1 MRNLIKTVAV
11 LALLGSRGA
20 IAQTVGTARSSTGSP
35 ATATAAL
42 SSTQDTRLI
51 GVAPVGHR
59 QPHARDVPPQSPS
72 ELERLT
78 AEDAAVDRKLIICH
92 GC

>member
-1 MRNLIKTVAV
+1 MRKPDQDRKRYC

-20 IAQTVGTARSSTGSP
+20 IAQTVGTARSSTRIP
-35 ATATAAL
+35 WPPRTAAL

-59 QPHARDVPPQSPS
+59 QPHARGVAPQSPS
-72 ELERLT
+72 ELWERLT
-78 AEDAAVDRKLIICH
+78 A
-92 GC
+92 